1 MAGLKWVDINTVEG
15 VFKGPPPRT
24 SWILISENTV
34 GAQNLAMGVNET
46 QVGSMVP
53 KHKHDTEEEV
63 MYFLQ
68 GKGQFIT
75 DDEVIELRPGIC
87 IYNPP
92 GSYHSIV
99 NTGDEILKFVWI
111 YSPQLES
118 HRIQN
123 KAPVQLAESK

>member
-1 MAGLKWVDINTVEG
+1 MSGLKVVDIQNVEAILREG
-15 VFKGPPPRT
+15 RT
-24 SWILISENTV
+24 SWIVISEQTV

-46 QVGSMVP
+46 HVGGSVP

-63 MYFLQ
+63 MFFLQ
-68 GKGQFIT
+68 GKGQFVT
-75 DDEVIELRPGIC
+75 DDEVIELHPGVC

-92 GSYHSIV
+92 GSYHTIV

-118 HRIQN
+118 HRIKKAESN
-123 KAPVQLAESK
+123 KAALEKS